1 MVTTVLLDCL
11 VGFEAATTVR
21 PIARVCVKS
30 GRTPPFQRK
39 ALCSL
44 CMNFVPFFLNI
55 SHAEFRR
62 VKRFH

>member
-11 VGFEAATTVR
+11 VGFEAATTVC
-21 PIARVCVKS
+21 PIAQVYVKS
-30 GRTPPFQRK
+30 GRTPPYRKK

-55 SHAEFRR
+55 SHA
-62 VKRFH
+62 